1 MPSWKWMFAVAG
13 ALAPVA
19 LADSSDTTEFVT
31 EDATVTVTGE
41 DYASTSTVKVIAKVY
56 ETEYIWTDAGT
67 LTSTVITGATEFETV
82 TTDATD
88 SVETERATV
97 SASPEVAETTT
108 ASTDDTLLTSGSLY
122 SNSSSSAEV
131 SSAFEPSELPLSS
144 ELPVETGV
152 TSETGVE
159 SSSSIAPESSSE
171 PVSVASEVPEVSSTY
186 ANSTVPATSDVSD
199 VPSTGVSETLSQD
212 VSETSSEVAP
222 SSLSL
227 PVIAN
232 SSVPIETSSSLDVDL
247 TSSDVIPTL
256 VLPTSSVYDNATSIG
271 ADWISTLSQ
280 SIPEGSYGEPSTI
293 TSTTTWQGELA
304 VLHLV
309 VLPTEVCDC

>member
-1 MPSWKWMFAVAG
+1 MFAVAG

-19 LADSSDTTEFVT
+19 LADLSDTTEFVT

-67 LTSTVITGATEFETV
+67 LTLTVITGATEFETV

-88 SVETERATV
+88 LVETERATV
-97 SASPEVAETTT
+97 LALPEVAETTT

-122 SNSSSSAEV
+122 LNSSSLAEV
-131 SSAFEPSELPLSS
+131 SSAFEPLELPLLS

-152 TSETGVE
+152 TLETGVE
-159 SSSSIAPESSSE
+159 LSSSIAPESLSE

-212 VSETSSEVAP
+212 VSETLSEVAP
-222 SSLSL
+222 SLLSL

-232 SSVPIETSSSLDVDL
+232 SLVPIETLSSLDVDL
-247 TSSDVIPTL
+247 TSLDVIPTL

>member
-1 MPSWKWMFAVAG
+1 MFAVAG

-19 LADSSDTTEFVT
+19 LADLSDTTEFVT

-41 DYASTSTVKVIAKVY
+41 DYASTSTVRVIAKVY

-67 LTSTVITGATEFETV
+67 LTLTVITGATEFETV

-88 SVETERATV
+88 LVETERATV
-97 SASPEVAETTT
+97 LALPAIAETTT
-108 ASTDDTLLTSGSLY
+108 ASTDDTLLSSGSLY
-122 SNSSSSAEV
+122 LNSSSLEDV
-131 SSAFEPSELPLSS
+131 SSAFEPLELPLLSA
-144 ELPVETGV
+144 LPVK
-152 TSETGVE
+152 TGVE
-159 SSSSIAPESSSE
+159 LSSSIEPESLSE

-186 ANSTVPATSDVSD
+186 ANSTVPATSDVS
-199 VPSTGVSETLSQD
+199 ETLSQD
-212 VSETSSEVAP
+212 VSETLSEVAP
-222 SSLSL
+222 SLLSL

-232 SSVPIETSSSLDVDL
+232 SLVPIETLSSLEVDL
-247 TSSDVIPTL
+247 TSLDVIPTL

>member
-1 MPSWKWMFAVAG
+1 MFAVAG

-19 LADSSDTTEFVT
+19 LADLSDTTEFVT

-41 DYASTSTVKVIAKVY
+41 DYASTSTVKVIVKVY

-67 LTSTVITGATEFETV
+67 LTLTVITGATEFETV

-88 SVETERATV
+88 LVETERATV
-97 SASPEVAETTT
+97 LALPEVAETTT

-122 SNSSSSAEV
+122 LNSSSLVEV
-131 SSAFEPSELPLSS
+131 SSAFEPLELPLLS

-152 TSETGVE
+152 TLETGVE
-159 SSSSIAPESSSE
+159 LSSSVEPESLSE
-171 PVSVASEVPEVSSTY
+171 PVSVASEVPEISSTY
-186 ANSTVPATSDVSD
+186 ANSTVPTTSDVS
-199 VPSTGVSETLSQD
+199 STEVSTEVSSD
-212 VSETSSEVAP
+212 VSSEVPTFDVSSEVSEVAP
-222 SSLSL
+222 SLLSL

-232 SSVPIETSSSLDVDL
+232 SLVPIETLSSLEVDL
-247 TSSDVIPTL
+247 TSLDVIPTL

-271 ADWISTLSQ
+271 ADWISTISQ